1 VISAVRKKNCGL
13 KGEKEEGKSEKNER
27 QKEVRVK
34 TKRIK
39 YKIICCQIKI
49 KNFSTKYFGSG
60 NEIPIF
66 FYSSFK
72 ENKRKT
78 NNTTRPNKI
87 TLTYS
92 Y

>member
-13 KGEKEEGKSEKNER
+13 KGEKEEGKSKKHER
-27 QKEVRVK
+27 QKDIRVK

-39 YKIICCQIKI
+39 YKIWCQIKI

-72 ENKRKT
+72 EKQKENKQYNTTKQ
-78 NNTTRPNKI
+78 NNTY
-87 TLTYS
+87 L
-92 Y
+92 